1 MNGGYVMVDATGIDL
16 LAESSKT
23 VAGIYNKFLKALQS
37 GKPIIAY
44 GISYST
50 AVSSPIAVNVKP
62 GNNSVT
68 VLTGVYSVAISNANA
83 VVVTD
88 LTAST
93 ENANAESNS
102 TKTTKS
108 TK

>member
-23 VAGIYNKFLKALQS
+23 VAGIYNKFLNALKA

-62 GNNSVT
+62 GTNSVT

-93 ENANAESNS
+93 ESAS
-102 TKTTKS
+102 TNKASKS

>member
-23 VAGIYNKFLKALQS
+23 VAGIYNKFLNALKA

-44 GISYST
+44 GIAYST

-62 GNNSVT
+62 GENSVT

-93 ENANAESNS
+93 DANANSAS
-102 TKTTKS
+102 TNKATKS

>member
-23 VAGIYNKFLKALQS
+23 VAGIYNKFLKALQAN
-37 GKPIIAY
+37 KPIIAY

-50 AVSSPIAVNVKP
+50 AVSSPIAVNVKA
-62 GNNSVT
+62 GENSVT

-88 LTAST
+88 LTASSDDAT
-93 ENANAESNS
+93 ANSNKS
-102 TKTTKS
+102 TKS

>member
-50 AVSSPIAVNVKP
+50 SVSSPIAVNVKP
-62 GNNSVT
+62 GSNSVT

-88 LTAST
+88 LTAS
-93 ENANAESNS
+93 ESEPS
-102 TKTTKS
+102 AQTSTKS

>member
-23 VAGIYNKFLKALQS
+23 VAGIYNKFLNALKA
-37 GKPIIAY
+37 GKPIIAH

-88 LTAST
+88 LTASEDT
-93 ENANAESNS
+93 NAESNS

-108 TK
+108 SK

>member
-62 GNNSVT
+62 GENSVT

-93 ENANAESNS
+93 DDV
-102 TKTTKS
+102 KTTKS

>member
-62 GNNSVT
+62 GSNSVT
-68 VLTGVYSVAISNANA
+68 VLTGVYSIAISNANA

-88 LTAST
+88 LTAS
-93 ENANAESNS
+93 ESEPS
-102 TKTTKS
+102 AQTSTKS

>member
-1 MNGGYVMVDATGIDL
+1 MNGGYVMVDATGVDL

-23 VAGIYNKFLKALQS
+23 VAGIYNKFLKALQAN
-37 GKPIIAY
+37 KPIIAY
-44 GISYST
+44 GISYGT

-62 GNNSVT
+62 GTNSVT

-88 LTAST
+88 LTASSD
-93 ENANAESNS
+93 AESAS
-102 TKTTKS
+102 TNKATKS

>member
-1 MNGGYVMVDATGIDL
+1 MNGGYVMVDATGVDL

-44 GISYST
+44 GVSYST
-50 AVSSPIAVNVKP
+50 AISSPIAVNVKP
-62 GNNSVT
+62 GTNSVT
-68 VLTGVYSVAISNANA
+68 ILTGVYSVAISNADA

-93 ENANAESNS
+93 DDNAESAS
-102 TKTTKS
+102 TNKATKS

>member
-62 GNNSVT
+62 GSNSVT

-88 LTAST
+88 LTAS
-93 ENANAESNS
+93 ESAPS
-102 TKTTKS
+102 AQTSTKS